1 MRTGNKGYKIVSNL
15 KNTDAIMNKTC
26 WIGVYPGMTNEMIEF
41 KDDFVPDNFRE
52 DMEIYLKVSTVLRDL
67 KRKFPI
73 DLIVYTR
80 PMYERFIELKSS
92 FSKEILSKGI
102 NLL

>member
-1 MRTGNKGYKIVSNL
+1 MFGGYASGRPHLYSDIDLMIVL
-15 KNTDAIMNKTC
+15 R
-26 WIGVYPGMTNEMIEF
+26 
-41 KDDFVPDNFRE
+41 DDFIPENFRE
-52 DMEIYLKVSTVLRDL
+52 NMKVYLKVSTVLRDL
-67 KRKFPI
+67 KRKIPI

-80 PMYERFIELKSS
+80 PMYEKFIELKSS

>member
-1 MRTGNKGYKIVSNL
+1 MKV
-15 KNTDAIMNKTC
+15 
-26 WIGVYPGMTNEMIEF
+26 
-41 KDDFVPDNFRE
+41 
-52 DMEIYLKVSTVLRDL
+52 YLKVSTVFRDL
-67 KRKFPI
+67 KRKIPI

-80 PMYERFIELKSS
+80 PMYEKFVELKSS